1 MPQVPIF
8 DPDDDD
14 LHRADD
20 YLLRIAEAV
29 GDGVFYVDFVAGTVG
44 LSRHWP
50 MAVGWPAAVSKNGW
64 GALRRL
70 IDPADRRELLQTLFR
85 AWRARDDR
93 VCQLE
98 LRVRRADG
106 SNGWLQVRALAV
118 EHRVGSWRLAGIF
131 SDISNQK
138 ALEAHFAQRL
148 EVSAALLA
156 SQTELAIAAQSARDE
171 AETNVRL
178 RGSFLA
184 NMSHELRTP
193 MHGLIG
199 MAELLLDS
207 PLNEDQRSTA
217 NTVQR
222 SAEALLIILND
233 ILDFSRLEAEAM
245 VFEHARLDPVEL
257 LQGVGDLLR
266 AHAARK
272 EVALVVDCGP
282 QPLPS
287 MIGDGNRMRQIL
299 VNLVGNAIKFTA
311 RGEVRLRARCV
322 ADGSGSDWLEV
333 AVIDT
338 GIGIEADA
346 IAGLFDP
353 FTQADASI
361 TRRFGGTGLGLAIS
375 RRFARCLG
383 GDIAVQSTPGVG
395 SNFTL
400 RLPLSGPENALL
412 AGAAGF
418 TTVLTEGS
426 NTPNNAPSTVPSPAP
441 STVPTR
447 VVQEPLGELSILVAD
462 DHPINR
468 ELIRRMLAS
477 LGQTAFL
484 VEDGAAAFAAVR
496 ERRFDLVLMDVQMPV
511 LSGPDATRLIR
522 QWEAEGGRPR
532 TRIVAL
538 TASAMPG
545 DREAFLAAGMDA
557 YLAKPFRRAQ
567 LDAVLRVGDLS
578 ANSPPTPPVPPAAKT
593 TTVTGPIVVPIAPTL
608 PLLDRLRFDDAF
620 GDATGVQRAEV
631 IELTLAGLAS
641 FETDHLVSRVPQRA
655 QLHRLASAVGIV
667 GCMRLS
673 SEARALERALIEL
686 AATEVSPSLSAAQ
699 LEPLMHTLAATRLT
713 LKSLLTKVSPHVA
726 VQETARC

>member
-1 MPQVPIF
+1 V
-8 DPDDDD
+8 
-14 LHRADD
+14 
-20 YLLRIAEAV
+20 
-29 GDGVFYVDFVAGTVG
+29 
-44 LSRHWP
+44 
-50 MAVGWPAAVSKNGW
+50 
-64 GALRRL
+64 
-70 IDPADRRELLQTLFR
+70 DRRELLQTLFK

-118 EHRVGSWRLAGIF
+118 EHRAGSWRLAGIF
-131 SDISNQK
+131 SDISDHK
-138 ALEAHFAQRL
+138 ALEAHFAERL

-156 SQTELAIAAQSARDE
+156 SQTELALAAQSARDE

-178 RGSFLA
+178 RGRFLA

-207 PLNEDQRSTA
+207 PLNEEQCSTA
-217 NTVQR
+217 TTLQR
-222 SAEALLIILND
+222 SAEALLTILND

-245 VFEHARLDPVEL
+245 VFEHAHLDPGEL
-257 LQGVGDLLR
+257 LHGVGDLLR

-272 EVALVVDCGP
+272 TVALIVDCGP
-282 QPLPS
+282 QALPC
-287 MIGDGNRMRQIL
+287 MIGDGNRIRQIL

-311 RGEVRLRARCV
+311 GGEVRLRGRCV
-322 ADGSGSDWLEV
+322 SDTAGRDWLEV

-338 GIGIEADA
+338 GIGIAADA
-346 IAGLFDP
+346 LAGLFDP

-383 GDIAVQSTPGVG
+383 GDVTVQSTLGVG
-395 SNFTL
+395 SSFML
-400 RLPLSGPENALL
+400 RLPLPLSGLKNSVVV
-412 AGAAGF
+412 GAPRL
-418 TTVLTEGS
+418 TTGS
-426 NTPNNAPSTVPSPAP
+426 ATGSATASTTI
-441 STVPTR
+441 ST
-447 VVQEPLGELSILVAD
+447 QIIIEPHDRLGELSILVAD

-468 ELIRRMLAS
+468 ELIRRMLAG
-477 LGQTAFL
+477 LGHTAFL

-511 LSGPDATRLIR
+511 LSGPDSTRLIR

-567 LDAVLRVGDLS
+567 LEAILRVRDPGANAAPASSSSSNSLS
-578 ANSPPTPPVPPAAKT
+578 SSSSESA
-593 TTVTGPIVVPIAPTL
+593 PIALAAAPTVVLGDTML
-608 PLLDRLRFDDAF
+608 PLLDRPRFDDAF
-620 GDATGVQRAEV
+620 GDATSLQRAEV
-631 IELTLAGLAS
+631 IELTLAGLAN
-641 FETDHLVSRVPQRA
+641 FEADHQATRVSLRS

-673 SEARALERALIEL
+673 AQARALERALIER
-686 AATEVSPSLSAAQ
+686 AATEVSPSLSIGQ
-699 LEPLMHTLAATRLT
+699 LELLMHTLADTRLT

>member
-29 GDGVFYVDFVAGTVG
+29 GDGVFYVDFVTGKVG

-50 MAVGWPAAVSKNGW
+50 IAVGWPASVSKNGW
-64 GALRRL
+64 AALRRL
-70 IDPADRRELLQTLFR
+70 IDPVDRRELLQTLFK

-131 SDISNQK
+131 SDISDHK
-138 ALEAHFAQRL
+138 ALEAHFAERL

-156 SQTELAIAAQSARDE
+156 SQTELALAAQSARDE

-207 PLNEDQRSTA
+207 PLNEEQSSTA
-217 NTVQR
+217 TTLQR

-245 VFEHARLDPVEL
+245 VFEHAHLDPGEL
-257 LQGVGDLLR
+257 LRGVGDLLR

-272 EVALVVDCGP
+272 EVALIVDCGP
-282 QPLPS
+282 HALPS
-287 MIGDGNRMRQIL
+287 MIGDSNRMRQIL

-311 RGEVRLRARCV
+311 GGEVRLRGRCV
-322 ADGSGSDWLEV
+322 PDESGRDWLEV

-338 GIGIEADA
+338 GIGIAADA
-346 IAGLFDP
+346 LEGLFDP

-383 GDIAVQSTPGVG
+383 GDVEVQSTLGVG
-395 SNFTL
+395 SSFTL
-400 RLPLSGPENALL
+400 RLPLGGLENALV
-412 AGAAGF
+412 AGAPGLKTGLA
-418 TTVLTEGS
+418 TRSTPISTQIATEPQG
-426 NTPNNAPSTVPSPAP
+426 
-441 STVPTR
+441 
-447 VVQEPLGELSILVAD
+447 PLGEMAILVAD

-468 ELIRRMLAS
+468 ELIRRMLVG

-522 QWEAEGGRPR
+522 QWEAEGGRAR

-545 DREAFLAAGMDA
+545 DREAFLSAGMDA

-567 LDAVLRVGDLS
+567 LEAVLRSGD
-578 ANSPPTPPVPPAAKT
+578 PMGPTAPSVPAA
-593 TTVTGPIVVPIAPTL
+593 VPVAVPSATAL
-608 PLLDRLRFDDAF
+608 PLLDRSRFDDAF
-620 GDATGVQRAEV
+620 GDATVLQRAEV

-641 FETDHLVSRVPQRA
+641 FEADHQASKGSLRS

-673 SEARALERALIEL
+673 SQARALERMLIER
-686 AATEVSPSLSAAQ
+686 AATEGLPASSSPSSSSSSLDAGQ
-699 LEPLMHTLAATRLT
+699 LEALIKTLVDTRLT

>member
-1 MPQVPIF
+1 MEPMPQVPIF

-29 GDGVFYVDFVAGTVG
+29 GDGVFYVDFVTGKVG

-50 MAVGWPAAVSKNGW
+50 IAVGWPPEVSKNGW

-70 IDPADRRELLQTLFR
+70 IDPVDRRELLQTLFG

-106 SNGWLQVRALAV
+106 SSGWLQVRALAV

-131 SDISNQK
+131 SDISEHK
-138 ALEAHFAQRL
+138 ALEAHFAERL

-156 SQTELAIAAQSARDE
+156 SQTELAHAAQSARDE

-207 PLNEDQRSTA
+207 PLNEEQSSTA
-217 NTVQR
+217 TTLQR

-245 VFEHARLDPVEL
+245 VFEHAHLDPGEL
-257 LQGVGDLLR
+257 LHGVGDLLR

-272 EVALVVDCGP
+272 DVALIVDCGP
-282 QPLPS
+282 HALPS
-287 MIGDGNRMRQIL
+287 MMGDNNRMRQIL

-311 RGEVRLRARCV
+311 GGEVRLRGRCV
-322 ADGSGSDWLEV
+322 PDAAGRDWLEV

-338 GIGIEADA
+338 GIGIAADA
-346 IAGLFDP
+346 LAGLFDP

-383 GDIAVQSTPGVG
+383 GDVEVQSTLGVG
-395 SNFTL
+395 SSFTL
-400 RLPLSGPENALL
+400 RLPLGGLENAVV
-412 AGAAGF
+412 AGAPGLKTGSAKGSATGSTKA
-418 TTVLTEGS
+418 TTTMLTQIATE
-426 NTPNNAPSTVPSPAP
+426 P
-441 STVPTR
+441 
-447 VVQEPLGELSILVAD
+447 QDPLGEMAILVAD

-468 ELIRRMLAS
+468 ELIRRMLAG

-522 QWEAEGGRPR
+522 QWEAEGRRPR

-567 LDAVLRVGDLS
+567 LEAVLRLGDPMGN
-578 ANSPPTPPVPPAAKT
+578 AAPAAA
-593 TTVTGPIVVPIAPTL
+593 PIVVPSAAAL
-608 PLLDRLRFDDAF
+608 PLLDRLRFDDSF
-620 GDATGVQRAEV
+620 GDATSLQRTEV

-641 FETDHLVSRVPQRA
+641 FEADHQASKGSLRS

-673 SEARALERALIEL
+673 AQARALERELIER
-686 AATEVSPSLSAAQ
+686 AATEASPSLSAGQ
-699 LEPLMHTLAATRLT
+699 LEPLMHTLVDTRLT
-713 LKSLLTKVSPHVA
+713 LKSLLTKVSNYVA

>member
-1 MPQVPIF
+1 
-8 DPDDDD
+8 
-14 LHRADD
+14 
-20 YLLRIAEAV
+20 
-29 GDGVFYVDFVAGTVG
+29 
-44 LSRHWP
+44 
-50 MAVGWPAAVSKNGW
+50 
-64 GALRRL
+64 
-70 IDPADRRELLQTLFR
+70 
-85 AWRARDDR
+85 
-93 VCQLE
+93 

-131 SDISNQK
+131 SDISDHK
-138 ALEAHFAQRL
+138 ALEAHFAERL

-156 SQTELAIAAQSARDE
+156 SQTELAHAAQSARDE

-207 PLNEDQRSTA
+207 PLNEEQKSTA
-217 NTVQR
+217 TTLQR

-245 VFEHARLDPVEL
+245 VFEHAHLDPGEL
-257 LQGVGDLLR
+257 LHGVGDLLR

-272 EVALVVDCGP
+272 DVALIVDCGP
-282 QPLPS
+282 HPLPS
-287 MIGDGNRMRQIL
+287 MIGDNNRMRQIL

-311 RGEVRLRARCV
+311 GGEVRLRGRCV
-322 ADGSGSDWLEV
+322 PDAAGRDWLEV

-338 GIGIEADA
+338 GIGIAADA
-346 IAGLFDP
+346 LAGLFDP

-383 GDIAVQSTPGVG
+383 GDVEVQSTLGVG
-395 SNFTL
+395 SSFML
-400 RLPLSGPENALL
+400 RLPLGGLENVVV
-412 AGAAGF
+412 AGAPGLKTGSATGSSTATAP
-418 TTVLTEGS
+418 TTMLTQ
-426 NTPNNAPSTVPSPAP
+426 TV
-441 STVPTR
+441 TEL
-447 VVQEPLGELSILVAD
+447 QDPLGEMAILVAD

-468 ELIRRMLAS
+468 ELIRRMLAG

-567 LDAVLRVGDLS
+567 LEAVLRLGDVTGNV
-578 ANSPPTPPVPPAAKT
+578 APAAPSEPR
-593 TTVTGPIVVPIAPTL
+593 VPNVLAADPIVVPSINAL
-608 PLLDRLRFDDAF
+608 PLLDRLRFDDSF
-620 GDATGVQRAEV
+620 GDATSLQRTEV

-641 FETDHLVSRVPQRA
+641 FEADHQASKGSLRS

-673 SEARALERALIEL
+673 AQARALERELIER
-686 AATEVSPSLSAAQ
+686 AATEVSPSLSAGQ
-699 LEPLMHTLAATRLT
+699 LEPLMHTLADTRLT
-713 LKSLLTKVSPHVA
+713 LKSLLTKVATYVA

>member
-29 GDGVFYVDFVAGTVG
+29 GDGVFYVDFVTGKVG

-64 GALRRL
+64 GTLRRL
-70 IDPADRRELLQTLFR
+70 IDPADRRELLQTLFK

-98 LRVRRADG
+98 VRVRRADG

-131 SDISNQK
+131 SDISDHK
-138 ALEAHFAQRL
+138 ALEAHFAERL

-156 SQTELAIAAQSARDE
+156 SQTELASAAQSARDE

-178 RGSFLA
+178 RGRFLA

-207 PLNEDQRSTA
+207 PLSDEQRSTA
-217 NTVQR
+217 TTLQR
-222 SAEALLIILND
+222 SAEALLTILND
-233 ILDFSRLEAEAM
+233 ILDFSRLEAEAV
-245 VFEHARLDPVEL
+245 VFEHAFLDPGDL

-272 EVALVVDCGP
+272 EVALIVDCGP

-287 MIGDGNRMRQIL
+287 MIGDSNRMRQIL

-311 RGEVRLRARCV
+311 RGEVRLRGRCLPD
-322 ADGSGSDWLEV
+322 AAGRDWLEV

-338 GIGIEADA
+338 GIGIAADA
-346 IAGLFDP
+346 LTGLFDP

-383 GDIAVQSTPGVG
+383 GDVTVQSTLGMG
-395 SNFTL
+395 SSFTL
-400 RLPLSGPENALL
+400 RLPLGGIENALVAAPGMTTGL
-412 AGAAGF
+412 AAGSSAISTTMAT
-418 TTVLTEGS
+418 TTVSQVAIE
-426 NTPNNAPSTVPSPAP
+426 P
-441 STVPTR
+441 
-447 VVQEPLGELSILVAD
+447 QESLGEMAILVAD

-468 ELIRRMLAS
+468 ELIRRMLAG

-522 QWEAEGGRPR
+522 QWEADGGRPR

-567 LDAVLRVGDLS
+567 LEAVLRQGE
-578 ANSPPTPPVPPAAKT
+578 PTVRATPVA
-593 TTVTGPIVVPIAPTL
+593 APTVIPSDTAL
-608 PLLDRLRFDDAF
+608 PLLDRLRFEDAF
-620 GDATGVQRAEV
+620 GDATNLQRTEV

-641 FETDHLVSRVPQRA
+641 FEADHHASRVPLRS

-673 SEARALERALIEL
+673 AQARALECVLIERV
-686 AATEVSPSLSAAQ
+686 ATEGLPSLSTGQ
-699 LEPLMHTLAATRLT
+699 LEPLMRTLADTRLT
-713 LKSLLTKVSPHVA
+713 LKSLLTKVSSHVA
-726 VQETARC
+726 V

>member
-29 GDGVFYVDFVAGTVG
+29 GDGVFYVDFVTGKVG

-50 MAVGWPAAVSKNGW
+50 IAVGWPAAVSKNGW

-70 IDPADRRELLQTLFR
+70 IDPVDRRELLQTLFG

-106 SNGWLQVRALAV
+106 SSGWLQVRALAV

-131 SDISNQK
+131 SDISDHK
-138 ALEAHFAQRL
+138 ALEAHFAERL

-156 SQTELAIAAQSARDE
+156 SQTELAHAAQSARDE

-207 PLNEDQRSTA
+207 PLNEEQSSTA
-217 NTVQR
+217 TTLQR

-245 VFEHARLDPVEL
+245 VFEHAHLDPGEL
-257 LQGVGDLLR
+257 LHGVSDLLR

-272 EVALVVDCGP
+272 DVALIVDCGP
-282 QPLPS
+282 HALPS
-287 MIGDGNRMRQIL
+287 MMGDNNRMRQIL

-311 RGEVRLRARCV
+311 GGEVRLRGRCV
-322 ADGSGSDWLEV
+322 PDAAGRDWLEV

-338 GIGIEADA
+338 GIGIAADA
-346 IAGLFDP
+346 LAGLFDP

-383 GDIAVQSTPGVG
+383 GDVEVQSTLGVG
-395 SNFTL
+395 SSFTL
-400 RLPLSGPENALL
+400 RLPLGGLENAVV
-412 AGAAGF
+412 AGAPGLKTGSAKGSATGSTKA
-418 TTVLTEGS
+418 TTTMLTQIATE
-426 NTPNNAPSTVPSPAP
+426 P
-441 STVPTR
+441 
-447 VVQEPLGELSILVAD
+447 QDPLGEMAILVAD

-468 ELIRRMLAS
+468 ELIRRMLAG

-522 QWEAEGGRPR
+522 QWEAEGRRPR

-567 LDAVLRVGDLS
+567 LEAVLRLGGPMGN
-578 ANSPPTPPVPPAAKT
+578 AAPAAA
-593 TTVTGPIVVPIAPTL
+593 PIVVPSAAAL
-608 PLLDRLRFDDAF
+608 PLLDRLRFDDSF
-620 GDATGVQRAEV
+620 GDATSLQRTEV

-641 FETDHLVSRVPQRA
+641 FEADHQASKGSLRS

-673 SEARALERALIEL
+673 AQARALERELIER
-686 AATEVSPSLSAAQ
+686 AATEASPSLSAGQ
-699 LEPLMHTLAATRLT
+699 LEPLMHTLVDTRLT
-713 LKSLLTKVSPHVA
+713 LKSLLTKVSNYVA

>member
-29 GDGVFYVDFVAGTVG
+29 GDGVFYVDFVTGKVG

-50 MAVGWPAAVSKNGW
+50 IAVGWPAAVSKNGW

-70 IDPADRRELLQTLFR
+70 IDPVDRRELLQTLFG

-106 SNGWLQVRALAV
+106 SSGWLQVRALAV

-131 SDISNQK
+131 SDISDHK
-138 ALEAHFAQRL
+138 ALEAHFAERL

-156 SQTELAIAAQSARDE
+156 SQTELAHAAQSARDE

-207 PLNEDQRSTA
+207 PLNEEQSSTA
-217 NTVQR
+217 TTLQR

-245 VFEHARLDPVEL
+245 VFEHAHLDPGEL
-257 LQGVGDLLR
+257 LHGVGDLLR

-272 EVALVVDCGP
+272 DVALIVDCGP
-282 QPLPS
+282 HALPS
-287 MIGDGNRMRQIL
+287 MIGDNNRMRQIL

-311 RGEVRLRARCV
+311 GGEVRLRGRCV
-322 ADGSGSDWLEV
+322 PDAAGREWLEV

-338 GIGIEADA
+338 GIGIAADA
-346 IAGLFDP
+346 LAGLFDP

-383 GDIAVQSTPGVG
+383 GDVEVQSTLGVG
-395 SNFTL
+395 SSFTL
-400 RLPLSGPENALL
+400 RLPLGGLENAVV
-412 AGAAGF
+412 AGAPGLKTGSAKGSATGSTKA
-418 TTVLTEGS
+418 TTTMLTQIATE
-426 NTPNNAPSTVPSPAP
+426 P
-441 STVPTR
+441 
-447 VVQEPLGELSILVAD
+447 QDPLGEMAILVAD

-468 ELIRRMLAS
+468 ELIRRMLAG

-522 QWEAEGGRPR
+522 QWEAEGRRPR

-567 LDAVLRVGDLS
+567 LEAVLRLGDPMGN
-578 ANSPPTPPVPPAAKT
+578 AAPAAA
-593 TTVTGPIVVPIAPTL
+593 PIVVPSAAAL
-608 PLLDRLRFDDAF
+608 PLLDRLRFDDSF
-620 GDATGVQRAEV
+620 GDATSLQRTEV
-631 IELTLAGLAS
+631 IELTLARVGELRGRSSGLKGFPALS
-641 FETDHLVSRVPQRA
+641 VTPTRQRGGYRRMHA
-655 QLHRLASAVGIV
+655 FVRSGS
-667 GCMRLS
+667 C
-673 SEARALERALIEL
+673 ARTGADRARRDRGFTVLECW
-686 AATEVSPSLSAAQ
+686 P
-699 LEPLMHTLAATRLT
+699 TR
-713 LKSLLTKVSPHVA
+713 
-726 VQETARC
+726 TADAHAG

>member
-29 GDGVFYVDFVAGTVG
+29 GDGVFYVDFVTGKVG

-50 MAVGWPAAVSKNGW
+50 IAVGWPAAVSKNGW

-70 IDPADRRELLQTLFR
+70 IDPVDRRELLQTLFG

-106 SNGWLQVRALAV
+106 SSGWLQVRALAV

-131 SDISNQK
+131 SDISDHK
-138 ALEAHFAQRL
+138 ALEAHFAERL

-156 SQTELAIAAQSARDE
+156 SQTELAHAAQSARDE

-207 PLNEDQRSTA
+207 PLNEEQSSTA
-217 NTVQR
+217 TTLQR

-245 VFEHARLDPVEL
+245 VFEHAHLDPGEL
-257 LQGVGDLLR
+257 LHGVGDLLR

-272 EVALVVDCGP
+272 DVALIVDCGP
-282 QPLPS
+282 HALPS
-287 MIGDGNRMRQIL
+287 MIGDNNRMRQIL

-311 RGEVRLRARCV
+311 GGEVRLRGRCV
-322 ADGSGSDWLEV
+322 PDAAGREWLEV

-338 GIGIEADA
+338 GIGIAADA
-346 IAGLFDP
+346 LAGLFDP

-383 GDIAVQSTPGVG
+383 GDVEVQSTLGVG
-395 SNFTL
+395 SSFTL
-400 RLPLSGPENALL
+400 RLPLGGLENAVV
-412 AGAAGF
+412 AGAPGLKTGSAKGSATGS
-418 TTVLTEGS
+418 TTATTTMLTQIATE
-426 NTPNNAPSTVPSPAP
+426 P
-441 STVPTR
+441 
-447 VVQEPLGELSILVAD
+447 QEPLGEMAILVAD

-468 ELIRRMLAS
+468 ELIRRMLAG

-567 LDAVLRVGDLS
+567 LEAVLRLGD
-578 ANSPPTPPVPPAAKT
+578 PTGNAAPAAA
-593 TTVTGPIVVPIAPTL
+593 PIVVPSAAAL
-608 PLLDRLRFDDAF
+608 PLLDRLRFDDSF
-620 GDATGVQRAEV
+620 GDATSLQRTEV

-641 FETDHLVSRVPQRA
+641 FEADHQASKASLRS

-673 SEARALERALIEL
+673 AQARALERELIER
-686 AATEVSPSLSAAQ
+686 AATEVSPSLSAGQ
-699 LEPLMHTLAATRLT
+699 LEPLMHTLVDTRLT
-713 LKSLLTKVSPHVA
+713 LKSLLTKVSTYVA